1 MSRSRMTAGP
11 PAVGGR
17 TSEVTMRYAVLGTGD
32 VGRTLGGRLAQ
43 LGHEVTLGSR
53 TKDNPAALE
62 WARSA
67 GPQARAGTFAEAASS
82 AEVVVVAVGGRV
94 ALAALEAAGAA
105 NLDGKVVVD
114 VSNPMAFEDGEVR
127 LSPVESDSVGEQ
139 IQRAFPHARVVK
151 TLNTVNCK
159 VMVDPALVPGEHQ
172 VFVCGADAEAKEQV
186 RGMLGEF
193 GWPPHRVLDLG
204 GIRSARSVEMLLPLW
219 LDLFRHLGH
228 AEFNL
233 EVRRGH

>member
-1 MSRSRMTAGP
+1 
-11 PAVGGR
+11 
-17 TSEVTMRYAVLGTGD
+17 MRYAVLGTGD
-32 VGRTLGGRLAQ
+32 VGRTLGTKLAE

-62 WARSA
+62 WARDTGA
-67 GPQARAGTFAEAASS
+67 GARAGTFEEAAAV

-114 VSNPMAFEDGEVR
+114 VSNPLAFEEGELR
-127 LSPVESDSVGEQ
+127 LDPVESDSVGEQ

-151 TLNTVNCK
+151 SLNTVNCK
-159 VMVDPALVPGEHQ
+159 VMVEPSLVPGEHLI
-172 VFVCGADAEAKEQV
+172 FVCGEDAAAKEQV
-186 RGMLGEF
+186 TALLGEF

-204 GIRSARSVEMLLPLW
+204 GIRSARGVEMALPLW
-219 LDLFRHLGH
+219 LDLFRKFGH
-228 AEFNL
+228 GEFNL
-233 EVRRGH
+233 EVRRAR

>member
-1 MSRSRMTAGP
+1 
-11 PAVGGR
+11 
-17 TSEVTMRYAVLGTGD
+17 MRYAVLGTGE
-32 VGRTLGGRLAQ
+32 VGRTLGGKLAQ

-62 WARSA
+62 WARDTGA
-67 GPQARAGTFAEAASS
+67 GARAGTFAEAASS
-82 AEVVVVAVGGRV
+82 AEVILVAVGGRV

-105 NLDGKVVVD
+105 NLDGKVVLD
-114 VSNPMAFEDGEVR
+114 VSNPMAFEDGELR
-127 LSPVESDSVGEQ
+127 LDPVESDSMGER

-151 TLNTVNCK
+151 SLNTVNSR
-159 VMVDPALVPGEHQ
+159 VMVEPSLVPGEHQ
-172 VFVCGADAEAKEQV
+172 VFVCGDDADAKEQV
-186 RGMLGEF
+186 TRMLGEF

-219 LDLFRHLGH
+219 LDLFRTLGH

-233 EVRRGH
+233 EVRRAR